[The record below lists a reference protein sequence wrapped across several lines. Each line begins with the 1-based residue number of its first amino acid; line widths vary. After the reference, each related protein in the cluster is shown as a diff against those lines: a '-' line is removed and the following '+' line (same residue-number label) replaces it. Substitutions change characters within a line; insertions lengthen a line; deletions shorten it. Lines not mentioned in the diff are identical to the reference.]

1 MLYYS
6 YIEVVMRIRK
16 YIETDTDSLI
26 DLFYNT
32 ILNVN
37 IRDYAAEQVKV
48 WANRKDN
55 LAKNKDF
62 FRDLY
67 TLVAIDNDII
77 VGYGNISDSG
87 YLDHLFVHKDYQG
100 RGIATMLVDEL
111 EKYAIAQNIENI
123 EVHSSITARVFF
135 EKRGYRAIKEQQV
148 TLENVQLTNYLMRK
162 KLL

>member
-1 MLYYS
+1 
-6 YIEVVMRIRK
+6 MRIRK